1 MEETQNSK
9 KRLLPMIL
17 GTGILLLIIII
28 FIFMCNKKD
37 YEITRFII
45 DVKNISNHAS
55 SYFAKNIDPII
66 NKSDRLEADV
76 EVSDLTSDAITNAL
90 EDYEGIVKIVILNDK
105 TYYYLNIK
113 NNKYKYSGNLND
125 LIIENIKEIKK

>member
-17 GTGILLLIIII
+17 KTGILLLIIII

-55 SYFAKNIDPII
+55 NYFAKNIDPII